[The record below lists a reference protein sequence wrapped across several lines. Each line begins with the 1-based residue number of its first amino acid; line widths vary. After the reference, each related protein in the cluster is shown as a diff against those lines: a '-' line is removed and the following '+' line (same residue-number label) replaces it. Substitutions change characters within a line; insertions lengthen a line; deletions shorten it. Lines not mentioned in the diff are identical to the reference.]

1 LDYTQSSVD
10 TNVNNFNSVLIDCA
24 NYFIPN
30 RIIQIRPRDKPYI
43 THACRVAD
51 RNRNRCHKK
60 FPRTRNPQHYVEFR
74 EKRREAKHIRQNAKI
89 EYNNK
94 IMTKLSNDQV
104 NSREYWKIM
113 KSIMGTK
120 AKPGIGTLNVNGEQL
135 VSPKDKASVFNE
147 YFASQST
154 LDEEPTV
161 LPAFHYMT
169 PLRLDHVRTSPEEI
183 QRLIQTLD
191 SSKANG
197 PDEISIR
204 LLQMTGQTI
213 CYPLCKLFNN
223 SFFQGKVPS
232 QWKQA
237 NVTPVYKKGERQII
251 SNYRPIYLLSVVG
264 KLQERIVYKVLYEFP
279 SQKKFLTWRN
289 SGFKPVDSA
298 MNQLLLVTQKI
309 YNALENGQD
318 VNIAFLDISKAFDRV
333 WHRGLV
339 FKLKMIGIGGQLL

>member
-1 LDYTQSSVD
+1 
-10 TNVNNFNSVLIDCA
+10 
-24 NYFIPN
+24 
-30 RIIQIRPRDKPYI
+30 
-43 THACRVAD
+43 
-51 RNRNRCHKK
+51 
-60 FPRTRNPQHYVEFR
+60 
-74 EKRREAKHIRQNAKI
+74 
-89 EYNNK
+89 
-94 IMTKLSNDQV
+94 MTKLSNDQV

-251 SNYRPIYLLSVVG
+251 SNYRPISLLSVVG
-264 KLQERIVYKVLYEFP
+264 KLQERIVYKYFMNF
-279 SQKKFLTWRN
+279 SAKKT
-289 SGFKPVDSA
+289 
-298 MNQLLLVTQKI
+298 
-309 YNALENGQD
+309 
-318 VNIAFLDISKAFDRV
+318 LDLAQFSI
-333 WHRGLV
+333 
-339 FKLKMIGIGGQLL
+339 